1 MCCFYPELF
10 TGQGQVIA
18 PEEDNSF
25 SEDAEIEAGMKKQ
38 RRPALPRTK
47 NDQIP
52 EWEKVRLYHILKH
65 NCIEVSTMYVKLIV
79 TYCEYFFKSF
89 LRPL

>member
-1 MCCFYPELF
+1 ML
-10 TGQGQVIA
+10 TGQGHVVV
-18 PEEDNSF
+18 PKEENGF

-52 EWEKVRLYHILKH
+52 EWEKVRL
-65 NCIEVSTMYVKLIV
+65 V
-79 TYCEYFFKSF
+79 
-89 LRPL
+89 PLFQMH